1 MGVNLKGI
9 IPSREIELQSL
20 AGKKIAFDAYNI
32 LYQFLSIIR
41 DRLTGECL
49 RDSKGRI
56 TSHLSGLFY
65 RTANFIEAGI
75 KPIFVFDGKPPEFK
89 KKEIER
95 REKIKEEAEEKWA
108 EALEKGEEAITYAQA
123 TARLTDEMIED
134 AKKLLD
140 AMGIPWIVGKSEGE
154 AQCSFLCKKGDADY
168 SASQDYDSL
177 LFGSPRLVRNLS
189 ITGRRKLPRKEV
201 YVEVK
206 PELIN
211 LEEVLK
217 NLGIS
222 QEQLIIIGILTGT
235 DYNPGVKGVGP
246 KTALKIVKEY
256 KTLDKILA
264 NVKWEADVDAREIVD
279 FFLNPPVEKKYKIE
293 WKQPDKEK
301 IIKLMVDEHDFSLE
315 RVEKVVEK
323 LSKAFTT
330 SQQATLAGW
339 LKK

>member
-1 MGVNLKGI
+1 
-9 IPSREIELQSL
+9 
-20 AGKKIAFDAYNI
+20 
-32 LYQFLSIIR
+32 
-41 DRLTGECL
+41 
-49 RDSKGRI
+49 
-56 TSHLSGLFY
+56 
-65 RTANFIEAGI
+65 
-75 KPIFVFDGKPPEFK
+75 
-89 KKEIER
+89 
-95 REKIKEEAEEKWA
+95 
-108 EALEKGEEAITYAQA
+108 
-123 TARLTDEMIED
+123 MIED

-154 AQCSFLCKKGDADY
+154 AQCSFLCKNGDADY

-235 DYNPGVKGVGP
+235 DYNPGVKGIGP

-301 IIKLMVDEHDFSLE
+301 IIKLMVYEHDFSLE

-330 SQQATLAGW
+330 SQQVTLAGW